1 MHCTNIT
8 KEERLRSLSN
18 LVLNFSKGK
27 YEEVYPISHKNASNM
42 NKTFVLTNFI
52 SLDNDIILLSRIM
65 KVRIKVV
72 FLENNL
78 FIKRLLGNF
87 NFTTVVKQL

>member
-8 KEERLRSLSN
+8 KEERLTFLSI

-27 YEEVYPISHKNASNM
+27 YEVVYPFSHKNALNM
-42 NKTFVLTNFI
+42 NKTYVLTNFV
-52 SLDNDIILLSRIM
+52 SLVNDIIVLSKFM
-65 KVRIKVV
+65 KIRIKVV